1 MDSWIACI
9 PQPLQNSVHFRMRCP
24 FLAFPY
30 ALTAEQEKLLWLIYC
45 PHVENA
51 VSLLFYYFLFFLEMK
66 QELFMSWSLQLC
78 LVLFITAFVPK
89 AKAEY
94 LRPFGKSRTDCVLR
108 QTNYQTELD
117 SYMLCFHSLA
127 DNTDRHS
134 QCSFQTE
141 LKDRF
146 LMYSASQHQRADSF
160 PQQRVRN
167 SALNCVSEDRN
178 LKCLHKPWSA
188 ADWYYRKHCCA
199 LSLPAFQAET
209 DSPVFPWCE
218 NTYWFIL
225 ATSEGNPN
233 NSGRSKVMFVG
244 RRNIFSK
251 NICCCWEK
259 K

>member
-1 MDSWIACI
+1 MDCLYLTASAE
-9 PQPLQNSVHFRMRCP
+9 QCP
-24 FLAFPY
+24 FQNEVPFPGFSICTDCRTGKI
-30 ALTAEQEKLLWLIYC
+30 ALIDLL
-45 PHVENA
+45 PTRRER
-51 VSLLFYYFLFFLEMK
+51 SQSTFLLFLFFLEMK
-66 QELFMSWSLQLC
+66 QELFMCWSLQLC

-94 LRPFGKSRTDCVLR
+94 LRPFGKSRTDCVLG

-178 LKCLHKPWSA
+178 LKCLHKP
-188 ADWYYRKHCCA
+188 
-199 LSLPAFQAET
+199 
-209 DSPVFPWCE
+209 
-218 NTYWFIL
+218 
-225 ATSEGNPN
+225 
-233 NSGRSKVMFVG
+233 
-244 RRNIFSK
+244 
-251 NICCCWEK
+251 
-259 K
+259 